1 MKFKLRGG
9 FGLPGFVARRI
20 VWIRGFVESERSM
33 SLQFIGEVPVYFP
46 HRQFVKLSA
55 LSGGAVVECYATR
68 DALAAMGCD
77 PYDDA
82 MTVIR
87 KFEVWR
93 LDFEIAALVKHRRS
107 LTPMAIV
114 TVTAA
119 DLEAASTTAAA

>member
-1 MKFKLRGG
+1 MKFKLRAG
-9 FGLPGFVARRI
+9 FGLLGFVARRI
-20 VWIRGFVESERSM
+20 VLLRRFVESERVM

-68 DALAAMGCD
+68 DTLAAMGCD

-82 MTVIR
+82 MTIVG
-87 KFEVWR
+87 KFEARR

-107 LTPMAIV
+107 LTPMAAV

-119 DLEAASTTAAA
+119 DLEATSTTAAA